1 MTSCSMVPEARD
13 SHADRWLHRI
23 IQGVRLPLEIDAPLT
38 TAGDLA
44 VAESPDPA
52 RWVAGRG
59 GQRRRVW
66 VVDDEPVV
74 VFYLT
79 EMLRDKGCEVT
90 GFSDSRQALGA
101 FDADPHCVDVVV
113 TDQRM
118 PGLAGDALAIAMLR
132 LRPRICVVLCTGYS
146 DQIDERRAK
155 AIGIRHYLR
164 KPFDV
169 AALWRAVNGDDSR
182 DD

>member
-1 MTSCSMVPEARD
+1 MAPAARD
-13 SHADRWLHRI
+13 AHADRWLRHI
-23 IQGVRLPLEIDAPLT
+23 MHAARLQCSAAAAPQEIKRLDATAHLDPGGRAARRAGPL
-38 TAGDLA
+38 
-44 VAESPDPA
+44 
-52 RWVAGRG
+52 
-59 GQRRRVW
+59 RRVW

-79 EMLRDKGCEVT
+79 ELLRDKGCEVI
-90 GFSDSRQALGA
+90 GFSDPLQALCA
-101 FDADPHCVDVVV
+101 FGADPLSVDVVI

-118 PGLAGDALAIAMLR
+118 PGLAGDALAMAMLR
-132 LRPRICVVLCTGYS
+132 LRPQVCVVLCTGYS

-169 AALWRAVNGDDSR
+169 RALWRAVNGGQHDD
-182 DD
+182 

>member
-1 MTSCSMVPEARD
+1 MTACSLIAEARD
-13 SHADRWLHRI
+13 ARADRWLHHI
-23 IQGVRLPLEIDAPLT
+23 LQGARLPQEIGAPPT
-38 TAGDLA
+38 TAGNLV

-52 RWVAGRG
+52 RWATGGR
-59 GQRRRVW
+59 RRRVW

-90 GFSDSRQALGA
+90 GFSDSRLALGA
-101 FDADPHCVDVVV
+101 FGADPQGVDVVV

-118 PGLAGDALAIAMLR
+118 PGLAGDALAMAMLR

-155 AIGIRHYLR
+155 AIGIQHYLR
-164 KPFDV
+164 KPFDA
-169 AALWRAVNGDDSR
+169 AALWRAVNGNDAQDD
-182 DD
+182 

>member
-1 MTSCSMVPEARD
+1 MTVCSPIAEARD
-13 SHADRWLHRI
+13 ARGDRWLDHI
-23 IQGVRLPLEIDAPLT
+23 LQDVRLPLEIGAPLT
-38 TAGDLA
+38 TPRDLA

-52 RWVAGRG
+52 RWTTGGR
-59 GQRRRVW
+59 RRRVW

-101 FDADPHCVDVVV
+101 FGADPQSVDVVV

-118 PGLAGDALAIAMLR
+118 PGLAGDALAMAMLR

-164 KPFDV
+164 KPFD
-169 AALWRAVNGDDSR
+169 AAAFWRAVNGDDSQ

>member
-1 MTSCSMVPEARD
+1 MAPEARD
-13 SHADRWLHRI
+13 SALDRWLSRI
-23 IQGVRLPLEIDAPLT
+23 IQGVDLPPPAAAPRPPPGGLPLSEGADT
-38 TAGDLA
+38 
-44 VAESPDPA
+44 A
-52 RWVAGRG
+52 RWLRARG

-79 EMLRDKGCEVT
+79 ELLRDKGCEVT

-101 FDADPHCVDVVV
+101 FGADPQGVDVVV

-118 PGLAGDALAIAMLR
+118 PGLAGDALAMAMLR
-132 LRPRICVVLCTGYS
+132 LRPRVCVVLCTGFS

-164 KPFDV
+164 KPFDA
-169 AALWRAVNGDDSR
+169 AALWRAVNGDDAR